1 MIAVIRPAYFSA
13 EKYLAWPRL
22 GVLQDFDHT
31 LFVSEAKA
39 SDLSLENHVPQA
51 VGEMYACAKQLGSAA
66 CSFHFPLINDNF
78 MVEKTLFVEL

>member
-1 MIAVIRPAYFSA
+1 MIRLAYFSA

-22 GVLQDFDHT
+22 GILQDFDHT

-39 SDLSLENHVPQA
+39 SNISLENHVPQA
-51 VGEMYACAKQLGSAA
+51 VCEMYACAKQLGSVT

-78 MVEKTLFVEL
+78 AVEKTLFVEL